1 MRYVWLS
8 SVDQRRAPGRAS
20 AAAERRLKS
29 WDLASVAW
37 VDEFAVISTAVRR
50 RVEQFYGRPARVIH
64 PPVDTA
70 TFTLGEEAA
79 AGGFALAVSRMVPYK
94 RLDLAMRASHMAGH
108 PLVVAGAGPEE
119 AGLRALA
126 VALGSDTR
134 FVVSPTD
141 AQLAELYRAADVV
154 VFPPEEDFGIVPVE
168 AQACGT
174 PVVAYARGGSADTV
188 VPGVTGA
195 LVEEQTPAAFAEGL
209 RTVLDGRLDPAA
221 CRRNAERFAAD
232 RFADDFVSWVL
243 GSARAR
249 GIELDD
255 PRATEPV

>member
-1 MRYVWLS
+1 
-8 SVDQRRAPGRAS
+8 
-20 AAAERRLKS
+20 
-29 WDLASVAW
+29 
-37 VDEFAVISTAVRR
+37 
-50 RVEQFYGRPARVIH
+50 
-64 PPVDTA
+64 
-70 TFTLGEEAA
+70 
-79 AGGFALAVSRMVPYK
+79 
-94 RLDLAMRASHMAGH
+94 
-108 PLVVAGAGPEE
+108 
-119 AGLRALA
+119 
-126 VALGSDTR
+126 
-134 FVVSPTD
+134 
-141 AQLAELYRAADVV
+141 
-154 VFPPEEDFGIVPVE
+154 
-168 AQACGT
+168 
-174 PVVAYARGGSADTV
+174 VVAYARGGSADTV